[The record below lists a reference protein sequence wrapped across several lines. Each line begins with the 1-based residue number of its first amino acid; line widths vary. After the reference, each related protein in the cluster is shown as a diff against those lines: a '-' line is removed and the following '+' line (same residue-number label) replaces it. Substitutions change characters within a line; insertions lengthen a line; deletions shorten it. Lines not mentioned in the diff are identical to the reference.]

1 MAINRRE
8 FLKSNAIA
16 ALGALGITGS
26 FSAIGA
32 QSTPK
37 SKSRLVIVGTG
48 MRGITMWGT
57 GVVKNYADYVEMV
70 GLCDIN
76 PKRVDFA
83 RTQIGENI
91 PTFTDFD
98 EMIRCTRPDKV
109 IVATVDCFHAQYVI
123 RAMELGCDVICEKP
137 FGTDEQQCQAMY
149 DAEKKLGR
157 NIIVTFNA
165 RYMPSESKVKELLL
179 AGEIGDVYSIDYNE
193 FLDLDHGASYYRRWH
208 GFKKFNGTLL
218 VTKGGHHFD
227 HINWWLGCDPVEVM
241 AYGDL
246 KKYGRNGPFRHTHC
260 RTCPH
265 KSQCKFYWDITKDDF
280 LMKLY
285 VNCESQD
292 GYLRDGCLY
301 REDLDTYD
309 TNAVIVKYANNVMVT
324 YSLVAT
330 APYEGQR
337 IVINGSKGRIE
348 VRNYLS
354 QPWDVPHRS
363 EIRLTRNFKDSVLIY
378 PDYPQGGHGG
388 ADDMLKDH
396 LFIPQT
402 KDELGYRAGSR
413 AGIMSSLVGIAAYKS
428 IESGHQIQIKDLIN
442 FG

>member
-8 FLKSNAIA
+8 FLKANAVA
-16 ALGALGITGS
+16 ALGAMGITKPL
-26 FSAIGA
+26 SAFGA
-32 QSTPK
+32 EGTT
-37 SKSRLVIVGTG
+37 KSRLAIVGTG
-48 MRGITMWGT
+48 RRGVGMWGT
-57 GVVKNYADYVEMV
+57 GVVNEYSDYVQMV

-83 RTQIGENI
+83 RTLIGENI

-98 EMIRCTRPDKV
+98 EMIRCTKPDKV
-109 IVATVDCFHAQYVI
+109 IVTTVDCFHSQYVV

-137 FGTDEQQCQAMY
+137 FGTDNQQCQTMY

-165 RYMPSESKVKELLL
+165 RYMPDATKVKELLS
-179 AGEIGDVYSIDYNE
+179 AGEIGNVYSIDYNE
-193 FLDLDHGASYYRRWH
+193 FLDLNHGASYYRRWH
-208 GFKKFNGTLL
+208 GFKKYNGTLL

-227 HINWWLGCDPVEVM
+227 QINWWLGSDPVEVM

-246 KKYGRNGPFRHTHC
+246 KKYGHNGPFRHTHC
-260 RTCPH
+260 RECPH
-265 KSQCKFYWDITKDDF
+265 KSQCKFYWDITKNDF
-280 LMKLY
+280 AMKLY
-285 VNCESQD
+285 VNCESED

-301 REDLDTYD
+301 RENLDTYD
-309 TNAVIVKYANNVMVT
+309 TNAVVVKYANNVMVT

-348 VRNYLS
+348 VRNYLR
-354 QPWDVPHRS
+354 QGWDVPHSS

-378 PDYPQGGHGG
+378 PHHKEGGHGG
-388 ADDMLKDH
+388 ADEQLKDH
-396 LFIPQT
+396 IFIPQT

-428 IESGHQIQIKDLIN
+428 IESGHKIRIKDLIN
-442 FG
+442 LG